1 MVRTSRKYISPVNGR
16 SMMTRS
22 VIEFAHTATVFQGM
36 LQGFDPGPLDDKHPL
51 SSEQRQ
57 EAELG
62 RYL

>member
-1 MVRTSRKYISPVNGR
+1 
-16 SMMTRS
+16 MMTRS